1 MVTRLTDIPD
11 SMELRQRSDQL
22 CSAGRILYKRGMVPA
37 TSGNFSARL
46 RDGHI
51 LITESGTHKGH
62 LQHDDLLVI
71 DPDGHSVD
79 GRKPSAEAGLHLQ
92 IYRRLPE
99 IGAILHPHSV
109 TATLLSRSIAQELE
123 VEGYE
128 MLKAFPG
135 ISTHHARV
143 VIPVFDNDQDIGRLA
158 QRVDDWMDRHEFTIG
173 YLIRGHGFYTW
184 GENVNAAMRHVEA
197 LEFLFECELRQ
208 HGDGHR

>member
-22 CSAGRILYKRGMVPA
+22 CSAGRLLYKRGMVPA

-62 LQHDDLLVI
+62 LQHSDLLVI
-71 DPDGHSVD
+71 DQDGQALD

-92 IYRRLPE
+92 IYRHYPE
-99 IGAILHPHSV
+99 VNAILHPHSV
-109 TATLLSRSIAQELE
+109 TATLLSRSHPHELV

-135 ISTHHARV
+135 ISTHHARII
-143 VIPVFDNDQDIGRLA
+143 IPVFDNDQDIDRLA
-158 QRVDDWMDRHEFTIG
+158 QLAEDWMGRHELTIG

-184 GENVNAAMRHVEA
+184 GENVSAAMRHVEA

-208 HGDGHR
+208 HGASH